1 MAQDTAPSAPHG
13 RHAAHEQRPARA
25 AQTQGDPARPQDASA
40 TRPAQDAAQGRRGVR
55 ASNVPVVD
63 TADEQDA
70 PRPIGVNPSETGSFQ
85 HISASEGAR
94 VENRDNVGSVS
105 ADSTSSWSNVGMGAQ
120 KRMGKAHRP
129 LRRKEA
135 PTDGPM
141 SGRMRWAVALL
152 AVLVLVILFFLLR
165 SCLDAGQTEAPQQA
179 QVEQTQTTPAGSI
192 EYRGTT
198 YSIEK
203 QDDGTYALVGRTDS
217 AADATVFMQFDG
229 EPIQLVL
236 YNGAFIIPE
245 NTSDGWD
252 VMAYTIGSG
261 SVGSQVVDADG
272 EPVGE
277 TGHTISSVELKESE
291 GTMLVTDDAGTVTTV
306 ALAF

>member
-13 RHAAHEQRPARA
+13 RHAARAQRPARA
-25 AQTQGDPARPQDASA
+25 SQTRE
-40 TRPAQDAAQGRRGVR
+40 RPAQGADQGGRGVH
-55 ASNVPVVD
+55 ASNVPMVD
-63 TADEQDA
+63 TTDEQDA
-70 PRPIGVNPSETGSFQ
+70 PRPIGVNPSETGSLQ
-85 HISASEGAR
+85 RISASEGAR

-105 ADSTSSWSNVGMGAQ
+105 ADSTSSWSNVGMGAR

-135 PTDGPM
+135 ADGRPM
-141 SGRMRWAVALL
+141 GGRMRWIVAPL

-165 SCLDAGQTEAPQQA
+165 GCLDAKQTDVPEQA

-203 QDDGTYALVGRTDS
+203 QDDGAYALVGRTEG
-217 AADATVFMQFDG
+217 ATDATVFMQFDG

-261 SVGSQVVDADG
+261 SVGAQVVDADG
-272 EPVGE
+272 EPVGG
-277 TGHTISSVELKESE
+277 TGHSISSVELKESE

>member
-13 RHAAHEQRPARA
+13 RHATPAQRPARA
-25 AQTQGDPARPQDASA
+25 LQAQAHPEKGTARGS
-40 TRPAQDAAQGRRGVR
+40 RSVR
-55 ASNVPVVD
+55 ASSVPVVD
-63 TADEQDA
+63 AADEQDA

-94 VENRDNVGSVS
+94 VENRDNVGSVA

-129 LRRKEA
+129 LRRKETSA
-135 PTDGPM
+135 DRPLN
-141 SGRMRWAVALL
+141 GRMRWIIALL

-165 SCLDAGQTEAPQQA
+165 GCLDSRRTETPEQA

-203 QDDGTYALVGRTDS
+203 QDDGTYALVGRTDKS
-217 AADATVFMQFDG
+217 TDATIFMQFDG

-261 SVGSQVVDADG
+261 SVGSQVVDADDD
-272 EPVGE
+272 PVGDT
-277 TGHTISSVELKESE
+277 TGHKISSVELRESE
-291 GTMLVTDDAGTVTTV
+291 GTILVTDDAGTVTTV
-306 ALAF
+306 ALQA

>member
-1 MAQDTAPSAPHG
+1 MAQDTVPSAPRG
-13 RHAAHEQRPARA
+13 RHAAHAQRPARA
-25 AQTQGDPARPQDASA
+25 SQ
-40 TRPAQDAAQGRRGVR
+40 AQGRPARSKDAAAERPTQDTAGGGRNVR
-55 ASNVPVVD
+55 ASSVPVVD
-63 TADEQDA
+63 TTDEQDA

-85 HISASEGAR
+85 RISASEGAR

-135 PTDGPM
+135 PVDRPM
-141 SGRMRWAVALL
+141 NGRMRWIIALL
-152 AVLVLVILFFLLR
+152 AVLVLAILFFLLR
-165 SCLDAGQTEAPQQA
+165 GCLDSKQTQAPEQT

-203 QDDGTYALVGRTDS
+203 QDDGTYALVGRTDAS
-217 AADATVFMQFDG
+217 TDATVFMQFDG
-229 EPIQLVL
+229 KPIQLVL

-261 SVGSQVVDADG
+261 SVGSPVVDADG
-272 EPVGE
+272 DPVGE
-277 TGHTISSVELKESE
+277 TGHTIASVELKESE

-306 ALAF
+306 ALA

>member
-13 RHAAHEQRPARA
+13 RHAARAQRPARA
-25 AQTQGDPARPQDASA
+25 SQTRE
-40 TRPAQDAAQGRRGVR
+40 RPAQGADQGGRGVR
-55 ASNVPVVD
+55 ASNVPMVD
-63 TADEQDA
+63 TTDEQDA
-70 PRPIGVNPSETGSFQ
+70 PRPIGVNPSEPGSLQ
-85 HISASEGAR
+85 RISASEGAR

-105 ADSTSSWSNVGMGAQ
+105 ADSTSSWSNVGMGAR

-129 LRRKEA
+129 LRRREA
-135 PTDGPM
+135 ADGRPM
-141 SGRMRWAVALL
+141 GGRMRWIVAPL

-165 SCLDAGQTEAPQQA
+165 GCLDAKQTDVPEQA

-203 QDDGTYALVGRTDS
+203 QDDGAYALVGRTEG
-217 AADATVFMQFDG
+217 ATDATVFMQFDG

-261 SVGSQVVDADG
+261 SVGAQVVDADG
-272 EPVGE
+272 EPVGG
-277 TGHTISSVELKESE
+277 TGHSISSVELKESE